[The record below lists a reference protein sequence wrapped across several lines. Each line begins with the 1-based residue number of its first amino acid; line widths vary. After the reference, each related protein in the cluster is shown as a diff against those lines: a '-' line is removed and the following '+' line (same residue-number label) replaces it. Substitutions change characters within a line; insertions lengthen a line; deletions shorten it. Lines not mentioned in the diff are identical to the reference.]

1 MNTSRSNPAVDVKAL
16 WSSIRTPGTQAC
28 HRTLRRSSAEA
39 DEELGRSGSKSRS
52 RSSPGRLNIKKE
64 TQAKWA
70 GHRHAPTLPAAVSYD
85 LDEKGGALG
94 AEIGP
99 DKERSPAGPL
109 GTIYE
114 YGTPRNAPRPA
125 LNPAL
130 DNEAPRFEQAAGDA
144 AEKLAD
150 V

>member
-1 MNTSRSNPAVDVKAL
+1 VRVTVSGAL
-16 WSSIRTPGTQAC
+16 ELADAWDEAAAR
-28 HRTLRRSSAEA
+28 A
-39 DEELGRSGSKSRS
+39 DEKLKPVVSR
-52 RSSPGRLNIKKE
+52 GALQIKKE

-114 YGTPRNAPRPA
+114 YGTPLNAPRPA

-130 DNEAPRFEQAAGDA
+130 DNEEPRFENAVGDA

>member
-1 MNTSRSNPAVDVKAL
+1 MRVTVTGAL
-16 WSSIRTPGTQAC
+16 ELADAWDE
-28 HRTLRRSSAEA
+28 SAAKA
-39 DEELGRSGSKSRS
+39 DEELKPVVSK
-52 RSSPGRLNIKKE
+52 GALNIKNA
-64 TQAKWA
+64 TRAKWA
-70 GHRHAPTLPAAVSYD
+70 GHRHAPTLAAAVGYD
-85 LDEKGGALG
+85 LDEEGGALG

-99 DKERSPAGPL
+99 DKAATGGGPL

-114 YGTPRNAPRPA
+114 YGTQRAAPQPA

-130 DNEAPRFEQAAGDA
+130 DAEAPRFEEAAGAA

>member
-1 MNTSRSNPAVDVKAL
+1 VRVTVTGAL
-16 WSSIRTPGTQAC
+16 ELADAWD
-28 HRTLRRSSAEA
+28 EA
-39 DEELGRSGSKSRS
+39 AGRADQDLKPVVSK
-52 RSSPGRLNIKKE
+52 GALNIKKA

-70 GHRHAPTLPAAVSYD
+70 GHRHAPTLAAAVSYD
-85 LDEKGGALG
+85 LDEQGGALG

-130 DNEAPRFEQAAGDA
+130 DAEAPRFEQAAGDA

>member
-1 MNTSRSNPAVDVKAL
+1 MRVTV
-16 WSSIRTPGTQAC
+16 TG
-28 HRTLRRSSAEA
+28 AEELAAAWDEAAESA
-39 DEELGRSGSKSRS
+39 DEKLRPVVSR
-52 RSSPGRLNIKKE
+52 GALNIKKA

-70 GHRHAPTLPAAVSYD
+70 GARYAPTLSAAVSYD

-99 DKERSPAGPL
+99 DKQRSPAGPL

-114 YGTPRNAPRPA
+114 YGTPRTAPQPA

-130 DNEAPRFEQAAGDA
+130 DAEAPRFENAAGDV
-144 AEKLAD
+144 AEKIVDA
-150 V
+150 

>member
-1 MNTSRSNPAVDVKAL
+1 VRVTVTGAL
-16 WSSIRTPGTQAC
+16 ELADDFDE
-28 HRTLRRSSAEA
+28 SAATA
-39 DEELGRSGSKSRS
+39 DEKLRQVVSR
-52 RSSPGRLNIKKE
+52 GAYNIKKE

-70 GHRHAPTLPAAVSYD
+70 GARYAPTLSAAVSYD

-99 DKERSPAGPL
+99 DKQRSPAGPL
-109 GTIYE
+109 GVFYE
-114 YGTPRNAPRPA
+114 YGDARTAPQPA

>member
-1 MNTSRSNPAVDVKAL
+1 MRVTVTGAL
-16 WSSIRTPGTQAC
+16 ALARTPGGTDEAAA
-28 HRTLRRSSAEA
+28 RA
-39 DEELGRSGSKSRS
+39 DEVLKPVVSLGA
-52 RSSPGRLNIKKE
+52 LQIKKE

>member
-1 MNTSRSNPAVDVKAL
+1 VRVTVSGAL
-16 WSSIRTPGTQAC
+16 ELADAWDEAAAR
-28 HRTLRRSSAEA
+28 A
-39 DEELGRSGSKSRS
+39 DEVLKPVVSR
-52 RSSPGRLNIKKE
+52 GALNIKKE

-85 LDEKGGALG
+85 LDEKDGAIG

>member
-1 MNTSRSNPAVDVKAL
+1 MRVTVEGAQELAAAWDASADRADDE
-16 WSSIRTPGTQAC
+16 
-28 HRTLRRSSAEA
+28 LRRVV
-39 DEELGRSGSKSRS
+39 SK
-52 RSSPGRLNIKKE
+52 GALNIKNA
-64 TQAKWA
+64 TRAKWA
-70 GHRHAPTLPAAVSYD
+70 GHRHAPTLAAAVSYD
-85 LDEKGGALG
+85 LDEEGGALG

-99 DKERSPAGPL
+99 VKEATGGGPL

-114 YGTPRNAPRPA
+114 YGTQRTAPQPA

-130 DNEAPRFEQAAGDA
+130 DAEEPRFEEAAGAA

>member
-1 MNTSRSNPAVDVKAL
+1 VRVTVEGAL
-16 WSSIRTPGTQAC
+16 ELADAWDEAAAR
-28 HRTLRRSSAEA
+28 A
-39 DEELGRSGSKSRS
+39 DEVLKPVVSR
-52 RSSPGRLNIKKE
+52 GALQIKKE

>member
-1 MNTSRSNPAVDVKAL
+1 MRVTVTGAL
-16 WSSIRTPGTQAC
+16 ELADAWDEAAART
-28 HRTLRRSSAEA
+28 
-39 DEELGRSGSKSRS
+39 DEVLKPVVARGA
-52 RSSPGRLNIKKE
+52 LNIKKE

>member
-1 MNTSRSNPAVDVKAL
+1 VRVTVTGAL
-16 WSSIRTPGTQAC
+16 ELADAWDESVAK
-28 HRTLRRSSAEA
+28 A
-39 DEELGRSGSKSRS
+39 DEKLKPVVSK
-52 RSSPGRLNIKKE
+52 GALNIKKE

-70 GHRHAPTLPAAVSYD
+70 GARYAPTLSAAVSYD

-99 DKERSPAGPL
+99 DKQRSPAGPL

-114 YGTPRNAPRPA
+114 YGTPRTAPQPA

-130 DNEAPRFEQAAGDA
+130 DHEAPRFEKASEDA
-144 AEKLAD
+144 AEKLVD

>member
-1 MNTSRSNPAVDVKAL
+1 MRVTVEGAL
-16 WSSIRTPGTQAC
+16 ELADAWDEAAAR
-28 HRTLRRSSAEA
+28 A
-39 DEELGRSGSKSRS
+39 DEELKQVVSK
-52 RSSPGRLNIKKE
+52 GALNIKKE

-70 GHRHAPTLPAAVSYD
+70 GHRHAPTLAAAVSYD
-85 LDEKGGALG
+85 LDEEGGALG

-99 DKERSPAGPL
+99 VKEATGGGPL

-114 YGTPRNAPRPA
+114 YGTQRTAPQPA

-130 DNEAPRFEQAAGDA
+130 DAEAPRFEQAAGDA

>member
-1 MNTSRSNPAVDVKAL
+1 VRVTVTGALELAAAWDEAVA
-16 WSSIRTPGTQAC
+16 T
-28 HRTLRRSSAEA
+28 A
-39 DEELGRSGSKSRS
+39 DEKLRPVVSR
-52 RSSPGRLNIKKE
+52 GALQIKKE

-70 GHRHAPTLPAAVSYD
+70 GHRHAPTLAAAVSYD
-85 LDEKGGALG
+85 PDEEGGALG

-99 DKERSPAGPL
+99 DKAATGGGPL

-114 YGTPRNAPRPA
+114 YGIYEYGTQRAAPQPA

-130 DNEAPRFEQAAGDA
+130 DAEGPRFEQAAGDV

>member
-1 MNTSRSNPAVDVKAL
+1 MRVTVTGAL
-16 WSSIRTPGTQAC
+16 ALADAWDEAAAR
-28 HRTLRRSSAEA
+28 A
-39 DEELGRSGSKSRS
+39 DEVLKPVVSLGA
-52 RSSPGRLNIKKE
+52 LQIKKE

>member
-1 MNTSRSNPAVDVKAL
+1 VKVTVTGALELADAWDEAADRADKELRPVVSRGA
-16 WSSIRTPGTQAC
+16 
-28 HRTLRRSSAEA
+28 
-39 DEELGRSGSKSRS
+39 
-52 RSSPGRLNIKKE
+52 LNIKKA

-70 GHRHAPTLPAAVSYD
+70 GHRHDPTLAASVSYD
-85 LDEKGGALG
+85 LDDRNGSLG

-99 DKERSPAGPL
+99 DKARTPGAPL

-114 YGTPRNAPRPA
+114 YGTPRTAPQPA

-130 DNEAPRFEQAAGDA
+130 DAEAPRFENAAGDA

>member
-1 MNTSRSNPAVDVKAL
+1 VRVTVTGA
-16 WSSIRTPGTQAC
+16 
-28 HRTLRRSSAEA
+28 
-39 DEELGRSGSKSRS
+39 EELADAWDAAAERADDELRPVVSK
-52 RSSPGRLNIKKE
+52 GALNIKKA

-70 GHRHAPTLPAAVSYD
+70 GHRHAPTLAASVTYD
-85 LDEKGGALG
+85 LDDEGGNLG

-99 DKERSPAGPL
+99 DKEKTGGGPL

-114 YGTPRNAPRPA
+114 YGVENGTQSTAPQPA
-125 LNPAL
+125 LNPSL
-130 DNEAPRFEQAAGDA
+130 DEEAPRFERNAGDV

>member
-1 MNTSRSNPAVDVKAL
+1 VRVTVTGAL
-16 WSSIRTPGTQAC
+16 ELADAWDE
-28 HRTLRRSSAEA
+28 SAATA
-39 DEELGRSGSKSRS
+39 DEKLKQVVSR
-52 RSSPGRLNIKKE
+52 GALNIKKE
-64 TQAKWA
+64 TRAKWA
-70 GHRHAPTLPAAVSYD
+70 GHRHDPTLAASVGYD

-99 DKERSPAGPL
+99 DKAATPGAPL

-114 YGTPRNAPRPA
+114 YGTPRTAPQPA

-130 DNEAPRFEQAAGDA
+130 DAEAPRFEKASEDA
-144 AEKLAD
+144 AEKIVD

>member
-1 MNTSRSNPAVDVKAL
+1 VRVTVE
-16 WSSIRTPGTQAC
+16 G
-28 HRTLRRSSAEA
+28 AEELAAAWDEAAGRA
-39 DEELGRSGSKSRS
+39 DEELRPVVSK
-52 RSSPGRLNIKKE
+52 GALNIKNATK
-64 TQAKWA
+64 AKWA
-70 GHRHAPTLPAAVSYD
+70 GHRHAPTLAAAVSYD
-85 LDEKGGALG
+85 PDEEGGALG

-99 DKERSPAGPL
+99 DKARTGGGPL

-114 YGTPRNAPRPA
+114 YGTQRAAPQPA

-130 DNEAPRFEQAAGDA
+130 DAEGPRFEQAAGDA

>member
-1 MNTSRSNPAVDVKAL
+1 MRVTVTGAL
-16 WSSIRTPGTQAC
+16 ALADASDEAAAR
-28 HRTLRRSSAEA
+28 A
-39 DEELGRSGSKSRS
+39 DEVLKPVVSLGA
-52 RSSPGRLNIKKE
+52 LQIKKE